1 MGFADRRDAGRQL
14 AASLAA
20 RVVAPTPILALP
32 RGGVPVALE
41 VARAFAVPLDVL
53 GARKLGAP
61 ANPERAVGAIAEGG
75 VAVLDQHAASRCGVT
90 QEGLDEMVRRERG
103 ELARQVALYR
113 AGRPAQDA
121 TGAVAVIVD
130 DGLAT
135 GLTALAAVRAARARG
150 AASVIL
156 AVPVGAPQAVAMLSE
171 EADEVVCHTVPR
183 RLRAVGGFYGDFSPV
198 SDEEVASCLREAAT
212 ELEVAR

>member
-20 RVVAPTPILALP
+20 LVGRPSVVLALP
-32 RGGVPVALE
+32 RGGVPVAFE
-41 VARAFAVPLDVL
+41 VARALAAPLDVL

-61 ANPERAVGAIAEGG
+61 ANPERAFGAIAEGG
-75 VAVLDQHAASRCGVT
+75 VVVLDQHAAWRCGVT
-90 QEGLDEMVRRERG
+90 QAGLDEVVARERE
-103 ELARQVALYR
+103 ELARQIALYR
-113 AGRPAQDA
+113 AGRPAQ
-121 TGAVAVIVD
+121 GAAGSVAVVVD

-156 AVPVGAPQAVAMLSE
+156 ATPVGAPQAVAMLSE
-171 EADEVVCHTVPR
+171 EADEVICHTIPR
-183 RLRAVGGFYGDFSPV
+183 RLRAVGVFYGDFSPV
-198 SDEEVASCLREAAT
+198 SDEEVTSHLRDAAA
-212 ELEVAR
+212 EFEVAR